1 MAHGGTQAAVAG
13 HATGAAHHH
22 EPQSFWR
29 RYIFSTDHKIIAIQY
44 LLTSLIMAA
53 VGGFLAML
61 MRVQLG
67 WPGKEWPLLE
77 AIMPNAFKGGQM
89 DPDFY
94 YGAITMHGT
103 IMVFFFLTTA
113 LSGGF
118 ANFLIPLQIGARDMA
133 FPVLNMLSFW
143 AFPVSIAF
151 ALASFFVQGGAPGTG
166 WTAYVPLSDRETAGQ
181 TLWLIA
187 VFILM
192 LAFLAG
198 GINYITTT
206 LNMRTKGM
214 SFSRLPLTVW
224 GLFVTALVGL
234 FAFPALMAASL
245 MLIFDRVGGTHFFD
259 PAGGGDPIL
268 WQHLFWFFGHPE
280 VYIVIL
286 PAMGIVSE
294 ILATHGRKP
303 VFGYRYMV
311 GSILTIAGLSFLVW
325 GHHMFS
331 SGMSPTLG
339 SIFMAT
345 TLAIAIPSAI
355 KTFNWLATIYRSK
368 MRFTAASLYAIGFV
382 SLFITGGLTGII
394 LGNPSVDLYFHD
406 TYFVVGHF
414 HFIMGAA
421 ALFGVFAGIYHWFPK
436 MFGRM
441 MNERLGKI
449 HFWLTF
455 LGIYGTFFPMHFL
468 GTVGMPRRIYN
479 WEAYQ
484 FLGDVATLNHVISIS
499 AFVLGAAQLI
509 FAYNLFYSM
518 FRGPRAERNP
528 WQANTLEWWAP
539 SPPPHGNWDEAE
551 PVVYRW
557 PYEYSPKDAPEGVD
571 HIPQWVPE
579 PALAT
584 AGRDGAGP
592 R

>member
-13 HATGAAHHH
+13 HGTHTGHHH
-22 EPQSFWR
+22 APQSFWR
-29 RYIFSTDHKIIAIQY
+29 RYIFSTDHKVIGIQY

-61 MRVQLG
+61 IRVQLG
-67 WPGKEWPLLE
+67 WPNREWPLLE
-77 AIMPNAFKGGQM
+77 ALMPNAFKGGRM

-103 IMVFFFLTTA
+103 IMIFFFLTTA

-118 ANFLIPLQIGARDMA
+118 ANYLIPLQIGARDMA
-133 FPVLNMLSFW
+133 FPVLNMISYWLY
-143 AFPVSIAF
+143 PVAIVF
-151 ALASFFVQGGAPGTG
+151 AVASFFVEGGAPASG
-166 WTAYVPLSDRETAGQ
+166 WTAYTPLSDREPLGQ
-181 TLWLIA
+181 TLWLIS

-206 LNMRTKGM
+206 LNMRAKGM
-214 SFSRLPLTVW
+214 SMSRLPLTVW
-224 GLFVTALVGL
+224 ALFVTALVGL
-234 FAFPALMAASL
+234 FSFPALMAASL

-268 WQHLFWFFGHPE
+268 WQHLFWFLGHPE

-294 ILATHGRKP
+294 VLATSARKP
-303 VFGYRYMV
+303 IFGYRYMV
-311 GSILTIAGLSFLVW
+311 GSILAIGGLSFIVW
-325 GHHMFS
+325 GHHMFA

-339 SIFMAT
+339 TLFMAT
-345 TLAIAIPSAI
+345 TLVIAIPSAV
-355 KTFNWLATIYRSK
+355 KTFNWLATIYRGR
-368 MRFTAASLYAIGFV
+368 MRFTTAALFAVGFV
-382 SLFITGGLTGII
+382 SLFITGGVTGII

-421 ALFGVFAGIYHWFPK
+421 ALFGLFAGIYHWFPK

-449 HFWLTF
+449 HFWVTF

-468 GTVGMPRRIYN
+468 GTAGMPRRIYD
-479 WEAYQ
+479 WAAYN
-484 FLGDVATLNHVISIS
+484 FLSDVAILNEIISVS
-499 AFVLGAAQLI
+499 AFVLGAAQLL

-518 FRGPRAERNP
+518 FRGPKAERNP

-557 PYEYSPKDAPEGVD
+557 PYEYSSKDAPDGTD

-579 PALAT
+579 PAAAGAGAQ
-584 AGRDGAGP
+584 AGR